1 MSRFISGLKLKPR
14 LLLSF
19 LLVAVIGA
27 VVGAIGGISIK
38 RLDTADTFMFEKC
51 TVPLGQ
57 MSTIVGHFNRMRVTD
72 YRVATS
78 KTNEEAQKAQAR
90 RGVFVKEI
98 HDALD
103 GYAKTFIDAEDEANW
118 KKMVKDLDHY
128 FKQTDKILE
137 LRLQN
142 KDGSAALA
150 FIEGELRKESIELT
164 DFLTKVVDSNVKA
177 AKETSDANTKLA
189 NRSILVMLVLVGG
202 GFVLSTGLGIFIT
215 STIVKP
221 VRSFMATLDMVARRD
236 LSVEAKVE
244 TKDEIA
250 QLCVS
255 LNTALKAL
263 RNSVNEA
270 TNASMSVSSGATEL
284 SAASQEMS
292 STSDEMSRSGETQH
306 KATESIAA
314 AITQFMASVEQV
326 AGNVNVS
333 VDHTHDSVAH
343 AKEGT
348 KASEDAASKMKVI
361 HETSTKIAKA
371 ISVINDIAR
380 QTNLLSLNAAIE
392 AAKAGQQGKGFA
404 VVAEEVRKLAERS
417 GAAAKEIG
425 LLLQETQEAVE
436 AGVTS
441 VGQVTKT
448 IGNIQG
454 AIEKVSSLAAEIGT
468 ATREQ
473 ATTAGEISMRVDESA
488 RQIGQNA
495 AATHQ
500 MSATTHEI
508 SRTADDLAQIASSL
522 AANMAQF
529 KV

>member
-1 MSRFISGLKLKPR
+1 M
-14 LLLSF
+14 
-19 LLVAVIGA
+19 GA
-27 VVGAIGGISIK
+27 VVGTVGGVSLK
-38 RLDTADTFMFEKC
+38 RLNNADTFMFEKC
-51 TVPLGQ
+51 TVPLEQ
-57 MSTIVGHFNRMRVTD
+57 MSTIIGDFNRLRVTD
-72 YRVATS
+72 IRVAIA
-78 KTNEEAQKAQAR
+78 KTNEEAQSAHAR
-90 RGVFVKEI
+90 RALFFKEI
-98 HDALD
+98 KEALD
-103 GYAKTFIDAEDEANW
+103 GYSKTFIDAEDEANW

-128 FKQTDKILE
+128 FKQTNKILE
-137 LRLQN
+137 LRIQN

-150 FIEGELRKESIELT
+150 FVEGDLRKEALELT
-164 DFLTKVVDSNVKA
+164 DFLTKVIDSNVKA

-189 NRSILVMLVLVGG
+189 NRSILIMMCLIAG
-202 GFVLSTGLGIFIT
+202 GFLLSIGLGVFIT

-221 VRSFMATLDMVARRD
+221 VQSFMATLDLVAKRD
-236 LSVEAKVE
+236 LSVEAKVD
-244 TKDEIA
+244 TQDEIA

-255 LNTALKAL
+255 LNTALKTL
-263 RNSVNEA
+263 RDSVKDA
-270 TNASMSVSSGATEL
+270 SNASDSVSSGATEL
-284 SAASQEMS
+284 SAAAQEMS
-292 STSDEMSRSGETQH
+292 ATSDEMSRSGETQH

-326 AGNVNVS
+326 AGNVKVS
-333 VDHTHDSVAH
+333 VDHTQDSVRH

-348 KASEDAASKMKVI
+348 KASEDAASKMTVI
-361 HETSTKIAKA
+361 HATSTKIAKA

-417 GAAAKEIG
+417 GTAAKEID
-425 LLLQETQEAVE
+425 LLIQETQEAVE
-436 AGVTS
+436 AGVNS

-454 AIEKVSSLAAEIGT
+454 AIEKVSSLSAEIGA

-473 ATTAGEISMRVDESA
+473 ATTAGEISKRVDESA

-500 MSATTHEI
+500 VSATTHEI

-522 AANMAQF
+522 ATNMAQF

>member
-1 MSRFISGLKLKPR
+1 MRLK
-14 LLLSF
+14 
-19 LLVAVIGA
+19 
-27 VVGAIGGISIK
+27 
-38 RLDTADTFMFEKC
+38 
-51 TVPLGQ
+51 
-57 MSTIVGHFNRMRVTD
+57 
-72 YRVATS
+72 
-78 KTNEEAQKAQAR
+78 
-90 RGVFVKEI
+90 
-98 HDALD
+98 
-103 GYAKTFIDAEDEANW
+103 
-118 KKMVKDLDHY
+118 
-128 FKQTDKILE
+128 
-137 LRLQN
+137 N
-142 KDGSAALA
+142 KDGSEALA
-150 FIEGELRKESIELT
+150 YIEGDLRKESLELT
-164 DFLTKVVDSNVKA
+164 DFLNKVIESNVKV
-177 AKETSDANTKLA
+177 AKETSDANTKTA
-189 NRSILVMLVLVGG
+189 NRSIMIMLFLVTG
-202 GFVLSTGLGIFIT
+202 GFVISIGLGMLIT

-221 VRSFMATLDMVARRD
+221 VRSFMATLDLVAKRD
-236 LSVEAKVE
+236 LSVEAKVD

-263 RNSVNEA
+263 RGSVKDA
-270 TNASMSVSSGATEL
+270 TSVSMSVSSGATEL
-284 SAASQEMS
+284 SAAAEEMS
-292 STSDEMSRSGETQH
+292 ATSDEMSHSGESQH

-326 AGNVNVS
+326 AGNVKVS
-333 VDHTHDSVAH
+333 VDHTRDSVGH
-343 AKEGT
+343 AKDGT
-348 KASEDAASKMKVI
+348 HASEDAASKMKVI

-417 GAAAKEIG
+417 GAAAKEID
-425 LLLQETQEAVE
+425 LLIQETQGAVE

-441 VGQVTKT
+441 VAQVTKT

-473 ATTAGEISMRVDESA
+473 AATAGEISQRVDESA

-508 SRTADDLAQIASSL
+508 SRTADDLAQLASSL
-522 AANMAQF
+522 ATNMAQF

>member
-19 LLVAVIGA
+19 LLIALIGA
-27 VVGAIGGISIK
+27 VVGAVGGLSLK
-38 RLDTADTFMFEKC
+38 RLDAADTFMFEKC

-57 MSTIVGHFNRMRVTD
+57 MSTIIGNFNRLRVTD
-72 YRVATS
+72 YRVALS
-78 KTNEEAQKAQAR
+78 KTNDEAQKAQGR
-90 RGVFVKEI
+90 RVALVKGIQE
-98 HDALD
+98 ALD
-103 GYAKTFIDAEDEANW
+103 GYSKTFIDAQDEANW
-118 KKMVKDLDHY
+118 KKMVKDLDQY
-128 FKQTDKILE
+128 FKQTDKLLE
-137 LRLQN
+137 LRLQA
-142 KDGSAALA
+142 KDSGSALG
-150 FIEGELRKESIELT
+150 FIENDMRKGTLELT
-164 DFLTKVVDSNVKA
+164 DFLGKVMESNVKV
-177 AKETSDANTKLA
+177 AKDISDTNTKLA
-189 NRSILVMLVLVGG
+189 NKAILTMLLLVGG

-215 STIVKP
+215 STIVRP
-221 VRSFMATLDMVARRD
+221 VRSFMATLDLVAKRD
-236 LSVEAKVE
+236 LSVEAKVD

-263 RNSVNEA
+263 RDSVMEA

-326 AGNVNVS
+326 AGNVKVS
-333 VDHTHDSVAH
+333 VDHTHDSVGH
-343 AKEGT
+343 AKDGT

-417 GAAAKEIG
+417 GAAAKEIC
-425 LLLQETQEAVE
+425 LLLQETQDAVE
-436 AGVTS
+436 AGVAS